1 MLFSQ
6 SNTKLFINGEFVE
19 SKTDRWIDIHNPV
32 SAYSQTLGELINH
45 SLIFRAILLS
55 F

>member
-32 SAYSQTLGELINH
+32 SAYIQTLGKLINH